1 MKKSASLVIF
11 LVFSITISAQVQKML
26 DVLEDTNTE
35 TNDGKHTLRFFH
47 ALNGQAVEGASISI
61 SGIGD
66 FNTDL
71 AGIVQFP
78 MVKDGKYDFQ
88 FSKEGFITATYSFE
102 AVAGTIFF
110 NRFTVSPRMELGYM
124 RLVLVWDRNPA
135 DLDLHLVKEGVY
147 HISYRHLKRSEDGTV
162 VLDRDDTNGFG
173 PETVTLSR
181 TDIQAD
187 YTCFVHD
194 YTNGGSTT
202 SRQLS
207 GSKASVYV
215 YNNNEL
221 IKIFPVPMGAAG
233 NSWAV
238 FQMKSGKIKDVN
250 IMGNS
255 Y

>member
-1 MKKSASLVIF
+1 MKKLASLVVF
-11 LVFSITISAQVQKML
+11 LVLSFTISAQVQKML
-26 DVLEDTNTE
+26 DILEDTDTE
-35 TNDGKHTLRFFH
+35 TNDGKYTLRFFH

-61 SGIGD
+61 PGIGD
-66 FNTDL
+66 FKTDL
-71 AGIVQFP
+71 AGKVQFP
-78 MVKDGKYDFQ
+78 MVKDGKYPFR

-102 AVAGTIFF
+102 AVANTIFF

-124 RLVLVWDRNPA
+124 RLVLVWDSNPA

-147 HISYRHLKRSEDGTV
+147 HISYRNLKRSEDGTV
-162 VLDRDDTNGFG
+162 VLDRDDTDGYG

-181 TDIQAD
+181 TDNQAD

-194 YTNGGSTT
+194 YTNGSSTT

-207 GSKASVYV
+207 ASKASIYV

-221 IKIFPVPMGAAG
+221 IKVYPVPIGAAG

-238 FQMKSGKIKDVN
+238 FQLKAGQIKDVN
-250 IMGNS
+250 VMGNS
-255 Y
+255 N